1 MGCRVITG
9 ELATSKFDIRYAC
22 EVVRA
27 DVAFSKNRIDLP
39 ALQEGESVQA
49 STRIRNNSNKEIIYE
64 LFVPPV
70 LLSGL
75 RVTPVVATL
84 QPKEE
89 VELSVQYKSAF
100 KALTA
105 DLLRE
110 ATTEKKAQGEPVEE
124 KPVEEEKPK
133 KDSKKEAKLS
143 KQQQE

>member
-1 MGCRVITG
+1 M
-9 ELATSKFDIRYAC
+9 
-22 EVVRA
+22 
-27 DVAFSKNRIDLP
+27 AFSKNRIDLP